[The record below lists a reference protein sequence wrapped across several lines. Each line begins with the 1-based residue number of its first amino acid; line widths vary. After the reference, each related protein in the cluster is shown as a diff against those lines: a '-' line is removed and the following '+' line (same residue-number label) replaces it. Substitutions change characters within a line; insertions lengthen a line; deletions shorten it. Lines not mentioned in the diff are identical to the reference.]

1 MPHVAVVQFSNQTGS
16 ASYDAACKAATDTFF
31 LTLRQLGRYR
41 VQLEEKAAG
50 VGEKALRAMAE
61 ERHLDFIIYGMM
73 SKAGSVGID
82 CSLSVFDRAK
92 GRTTLSLSG
101 TAASSYRPLSLS
113 GRLRGPIR

>member
-1 MPHVAVVQFSNQTGS
+1 
-16 ASYDAACKAATDTFF
+16 
-31 LTLRQLGRYR
+31 